1 MLLPLRASV
10 LRPGQPLLAARWPG
24 DADAE
29 HYVAEAPSGDEIVGV
44 ASVFSAPLGADGP
57 NGQLRGMAVDPAA
70 RGAGVGLALLRA
82 VEAAHPEGLWC
93 NARVSASGFTRA
105 PAGASSRRSL
115 RSLASGPTSRC
126 AGARTSLNPWASSGA
141 EDLLQRLDDGVGE
154 PAPRRAVVLRHGDE
168 VVHRE
173 DRAHARDLE
182 HAPRE
187 GVIVARARE
196 VQRLG
201 ADLDA

>member
-24 DADAE
+24 DAAAE

-82 VEAAHPEGLWC
+82 VEAAHPDGLWC
-93 NARVSASGFTRA
+93 NARVSALGFYES
-105 PAGASSRRSL
+105 AGWRVISEEFEIS
-115 RSLASGPTSRC
+115 
-126 AGARTSLNPWASSGA
+126 
-141 EDLLQRLDDGVGE
+141 GVG
-154 PAPRRAVVLRHGDE
+154 PHVKMRWGPHN
-168 VVHRE
+168 
-173 DRAHARDLE
+173 
-182 HAPRE
+182 P
-187 GVIVARARE
+187 
-196 VQRLG
+196 
-201 ADLDA
+201 